1 MEELLLKAGYSVK
14 AIKLYMNKVNVGSI
28 ENSDVALTY
37 TGLPCGDTITLYL
50 KLGKDGIIQDAK
62 FEYKGCIGT
71 ASSGSALTMLVIGK
85 TVKDAWKITKEDV
98 LKELGGLPESYCA
111 ELVVNALHKALE
123 KLEDKIG
130 CEREGSL
137 DNIGC

>member
-1 MEELLLKAGYSVK
+1 MSKKLTMEELLLSAGYSAK
-14 AIKLYMNKVNVGSI
+14 AIKLYMNKVNVGSL

-50 KLGKDGIIQDAK
+50 KLGKDGTIQDAK

-85 TVKDAWKITKEDV
+85 TVKEAWNITKDDI
-98 LKELGGLPESYCA
+98 LKELGGLPESHCA
-111 ELVVNALHKALE
+111 ELAINALHKALE
-123 KLEDKIG
+123 KLEAK
-130 CEREGSL
+130 
-137 DNIGC
+137 

>member
-1 MEELLLKAGYSVK
+1 MLSAGYSAK
-14 AIKLYMNKVNVGSI
+14 AIKLYMDKVNVGSL

-50 KLGKDGIIQDAK
+50 KLGKDGTIQDAK

-85 TVKDAWKITKEDV
+85 TVKEAWNITKDDI
-98 LKELGGLPESYCA
+98 LKELGGLPESHCA
-111 ELVVNALHKALE
+111 ELAINALHKALE
-123 KLEDKIG
+123 KLEAK
-130 CEREGSL
+130 
-137 DNIGC
+137 